1 VTLAIIQR
9 SLWQRRRRYRLSI
22 QLLLLTDI
30 MAAAET
36 ACGCI
41 LDWDNPGMAAA
52 PELVLDYGNTWI

>member
-1 VTLAIIQR
+1 M
-9 SLWQRRRRYRLSI
+9 SI

-36 ACGCI
+36 ACGGI